1 MNYRRQVWTVEK
13 EGILQCH
20 EYYKIELKKF
30 DQIWILDKTQTGDY
44 EYEYQIQILI
54 YDTLNPE
61 IEHEQYT
68 VQYLNIKKTVLDQ
81 FLYGYCTLEI

>member
-20 EYYKIELKKF
+20 EKIELKKF
-30 DQIWILDKTQTGDY
+30 DQIWVLDKTETGY
-44 EYEYQIQILI
+44 YQYEYQIQILI

-68 VQYLNIKKTVLDQ
+68 AQYLNIKKNVLDQ
-81 FLYGYCTLEI
+81 FLYQYCTLEI